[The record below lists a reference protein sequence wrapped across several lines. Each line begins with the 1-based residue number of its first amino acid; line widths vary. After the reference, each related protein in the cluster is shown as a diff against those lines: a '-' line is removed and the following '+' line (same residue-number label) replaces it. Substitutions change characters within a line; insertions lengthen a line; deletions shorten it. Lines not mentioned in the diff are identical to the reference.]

1 LLKEYGA
8 AGPKIDM
15 AACEKCMG
23 MGQFTTRKKDG
34 SYMTQE
40 EYDKEHK

>member
-1 LLKEYGA
+1 
-8 AGPKIDM
+8 M

-23 MGQFTTRKKDG
+23 MGQFTTKKKDG

-40 EYDKEHK
+40 EYDQEHK